1 VDNRDTIA
9 VVVPFL
15 NERDN
20 LTYLLDQLASQM
32 LAADEVILVDSG
44 STDGSP
50 KLIENWIA
58 AHGKQSVF
66 RVHQAGTTTPG
77 GSKTAGV
84 RATSCDLLAFMDC
97 GLSFPQDWLYRQY
110 EMLVRVRADWVSGV
124 CLTLGTTLVDKSAIA
139 HTYGYGSSGAPIP
152 SSLVR
157 RSVFKTIGL
166 FKDLRAGYD
175 AEWMRAAQRAGLRRV
190 VNHDVIV
197 AYRSTNFATNLRGVF
212 LKSVRYA
219 RASVGR
225 DDTITPFVYV
235 GLPVAGV
242 LIELTAPG
250 LLWIGLL
257 SYATARLWVACQ
269 KSRRI
274 GYFAINP
281 LRLIVLIAVG
291 AVLDL
296 GKLCGSA
303 SGLYIRYCK
312 RQTLTISSTK
322 HHHY

>member
-1 VDNRDTIA
+1 MNNRETIA

-20 LTYLLDQLASQM
+20 LTYLLDQLASQT

-44 STDGSP
+44 STDGSSAH
-50 KLIENWIA
+50 IEAWIA
-58 AHGKQSVF
+58 ARGKQSVF
-66 RVHQAGTTTPG
+66 RILNAGTTTPG

-84 RATSCDLLAFMDC
+84 NATRCALLAFMDC
-97 GLSFPQDWLYRQY
+97 GLSFSRDWLEQQY

-139 HTYGYGSSGAPIP
+139 HTYGYGSARAVIP

-157 RSVFKTIGL
+157 RSVFETVGV

-175 AEWMRAAQRAGLRRV
+175 AEWARATERARLKRAVNEGV
-190 VNHDVIV
+190 VVTYHG
-197 AYRSTNFATNLRGVF
+197 TNFAADLRGVF

-219 RASVGR
+219 RPSVGR
-225 DDTITPFVYV
+225 NDTIVPFVYV
-235 GLPVAGV
+235 ALAVVGVILAVA
-242 LIELTAPG
+242 APWF
-250 LLWIGLL
+250 LWIGLP
-257 SYATARLWVACQ
+257 SYTLARLWIARR

-281 LRLIVLIAVG
+281 LRLCVLVIVGV
-291 AVLDL
+291 VMDL
-296 GKLCGSA
+296 GKFCGFA
-303 SGLYIRYCK
+303 LGMYVRYVK
-312 RQTLTISSTK
+312 RQSLVR
-322 HHHY
+322 